1 MNAERQ
7 IIGSLILES
16 SRIDDIKIINSE
28 MFVDPVLGKIF
39 SIYANAD
46 GKEVN
51 QLTIAPKII
60 TSYLSEQQAI
70 ELMAQLAIE
79 HDASISD
86 ASCEEIIFKNY
97 RSRKVNE
104 MLEKEFITPE
114 NVDKFLESITTMAES
129 FQTNDEED
137 IKPLSELVTL
147 KDGYFNEKHI
157 VEFKLG
163 IESLDNALGG
173 LDRGDVTIISARPS
187 VGKSAF
193 ALQIGRKFGR
203 DGYQVGYFTLA
214 MGNKQI
220 YERAI
225 ASASGIDMTR
235 IRLANN
241 FLNDEESLFDS
252 GNEKLSQENNFY
264 VITGT
269 QTIKKIKAITK
280 RYKFNIIIIDYLQ
293 LIVAQ
298 SSRNSTRASEVGEIS
313 RGLKSIALSFDIPVI
328 ALSQLNRD
336 SEKLKDK
343 EPSLADLRESGDIE
357 QDASVVLMMWNSNP
371 DKVSEKSIKAEKSR
385 NGFKDKIKLHFDGK
399 HMRFTEEGSETEF
412 ETVSDSEDL
421 PWED

>member
-187 VGKSAF
+187 ARRPVFHPGST
-193 ALQIGRKFGR
+193 ALK
-203 DGYQVGYFTLA
+203 T
-214 MGNKQI
+214 
-220 YERAI
+220 
-225 ASASGIDMTR
+225 S
-235 IRLANN
+235 
-241 FLNDEESLFDS
+241 
-252 GNEKLSQENNFY
+252 
-264 VITGT
+264 
-269 QTIKKIKAITK
+269 
-280 RYKFNIIIIDYLQ
+280 
-293 LIVAQ
+293 
-298 SSRNSTRASEVGEIS
+298 
-313 RGLKSIALSFDIPVI
+313 
-328 ALSQLNRD
+328 
-336 SEKLKDK
+336 
-343 EPSLADLRESGDIE
+343 
-357 QDASVVLMMWNSNP
+357 
-371 DKVSEKSIKAEKSR
+371 
-385 NGFKDKIKLHFDGK
+385 
-399 HMRFTEEGSETEF
+399 
-412 ETVSDSEDL
+412 
-421 PWED
+421 

>member
-7 IIGSLILES
+7 IIGSLILDS
-16 SRIDDIKIINSE
+16 SRIDDLKSINAE
-28 MFVDPVLGKIF
+28 MFTDPILGKIF

-51 QLTIAPKII
+51 QLTIAPKIK

-70 ELMAQLAIE
+70 ELMAEIATE

-86 ASCEEIIFKNY
+86 SSCEEIIFRNY

-104 MLEKEFITPE
+104 MIERQFVTPE
-114 NVDKFLESITTMAES
+114 NVDEFLESMTNMAES
-129 FQTNDEED
+129 FQKNDEAD
-137 IKPLSELVTL
+137 IKPLSELVAL
-147 KDGYFNEKHI
+147 KDGYFNEKHLI
-157 VEFKLG
+157 EFELG
-163 IESLDNALGG
+163 IESIDKALGG
-173 LDRGDVTIISARPS
+173 LDRGDVTIIAARPS

-193 ALQIGRKFGR
+193 ALQIGRKLGR
-203 DGYQVGYFTLA
+203 DNYKVGYFNLE

-235 IRLANN
+235 IRLANS
-241 FLNDEESLFDS
+241 FLNDEESQFAS
-252 GNEKLSQENNFY
+252 GNEKLSHEKNFY

-269 QTIKKIKAITK
+269 QTIKKIKAIQK
-280 RYKFNIIIIDYLQ
+280 KYKFDVIIIDYMQ
-293 LIVAQ
+293 LIVPQ

-313 RGLKSIALSFDIPVI
+313 RGLKAIATDFNIPVI

-336 SEKLKDK
+336 SEKLKNK

-371 DKVSEKSIKAEKSR
+371 DEITEKSIKAEKSR
-385 NGFKDKIKLHFDGK
+385 QGFNDKIKLIFDGK
-399 HMRFTEEGSETEF
+399 HMKFTEEGAETDF
-412 ETVSDSEDL
+412 ETKSDTEDL
-421 PWED
+421 PWS